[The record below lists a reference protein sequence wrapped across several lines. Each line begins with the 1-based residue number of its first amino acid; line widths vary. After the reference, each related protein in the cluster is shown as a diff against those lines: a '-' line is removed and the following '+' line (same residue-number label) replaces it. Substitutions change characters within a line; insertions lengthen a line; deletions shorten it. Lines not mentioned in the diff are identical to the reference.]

1 MERYEQEYE
10 PMTENN
16 NGGLAVEIGNED
28 VVLVGEIINLENDH
42 EEIPAAVPLG
52 LPANIS
58 DQEDNPMV
66 DALNDNNNNLEE
78 EGVDLDAMNMNY
90 VENNRNILPDIVVLE
105 ENDIMEIN
113 LEENPIPS
121 SSNFTAKMNRQ
132 DPDETIEKVGTCKTS
147 YSAAADWKLNARV
160 NVSMVK
166 LTEIP
171 VTLHVQDSRGSVSL
185 EKVKYTT
192 ETESPKQFK
201 CKFSN
206 CNKKF
211 STSHGLNIHFA
222 VMHKKL
228 KGQLLRSE

>member
-1 MERYEQEYE
+1 
-10 PMTENN
+10 MTQNN
-16 NGGLAVEIGNED
+16 NEGLSVENENED
-28 VVLVGEIINLENDH
+28 VVLVGEIINLEYEPED
-42 EEIPAAVPLG
+42 IPDPLG
-52 LPANIS
+52 PANI
-58 DQEDNPMV
+58 DQEDNPIMV
-66 DALNDNNNNLEE
+66 DALYDNNNNLGE
-78 EGVDLDAMNMNY
+78 EGVNLDLDALNMNCI
-90 VENNRNILPDIVVLE
+90 ENNRNILPPDIVVLE
-105 ENDIMEIN
+105 ENDIMEMD

-121 SSNFTAKMNRQ
+121 SSNFKMNRQ
-132 DPDETIEKVGTCKTS
+132 DPEETVEKVGTCNTS

-222 VMHKKL
+222 VMHKKRR
-228 KGQLLRSE
+228 GNY